1 MGFFSAASVVAGISS
16 AAVVR
21 ASISF
26 MVVCLD
32 VGIRTI
38 PLEYFYRKASCHGV
52 FMSNGSELDPV
63 EQPAFGPFL
72 IEVALRIFV
81 QQKLLTKVER
91 MMQREQDLPL
101 SFFVRDCHD
110 DSEGAF

>member
-52 FMSNGSELDPV
+52 FMLNGSELDPV
-63 EQPAFGPFL
+63 EHPAFGSLLCVRVYDKSSGPFL
-72 IEVALRIFV
+72 GR
-81 QQKLLTKVER
+81 VER